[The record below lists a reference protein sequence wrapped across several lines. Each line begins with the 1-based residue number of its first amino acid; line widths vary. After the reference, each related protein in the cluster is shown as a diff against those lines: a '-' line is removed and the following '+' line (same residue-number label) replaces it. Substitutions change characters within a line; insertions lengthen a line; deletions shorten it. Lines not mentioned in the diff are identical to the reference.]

1 MWLVRALVQL
11 LLRVVVGI
19 VLALAL
25 AGLLAL
31 VRGGGFQH
39 AFDIACWSVGV
50 LAILMGA
57 VGQSTASR
65 TLETAGRMPGLP
77 ATFRSQPGD
86 TTVST
91 AAVFFIT
98 GAVLIVL
105 GIVLA

>member
-1 MWLVRALVQL
+1 MWLVRALIQL
-11 LLRVVVGI
+11 LLRVASGI

-25 AGLLAL
+25 AVLLAL
-31 VRGGGFQH
+31 VRGGGFRH

-65 TLETAGRMPGLP
+65 TLATAGRMPGLP

-91 AAVFFIT
+91 AAVFFFT

-105 GIVLA
+105 GVVLA